1 MFEAYFVHDRN
12 IGSPAVLAELAGE
25 IGLPGDELRAA
36 LADGRYLPQ
45 VRAEYQ
51 EARELG
57 ITAVPTFIA
66 GDYALVGAHPYENF
80 EKLMAAAGA
89 QPIAQHL

>member
-12 IGSPAVLAELAGE
+12 ISSADILAELAGE

-66 GDYALVGAHPYENF
+66 GGYALVGAHPY
-80 EKLMAAAGA
+80 
-89 QPIAQHL
+89 